1 MENLSNDYKIPV
13 KPNNESSKTGKART
27 HFREKPLETR
37 RKKYESLM
45 NKKENEDRIPII
57 CELHSNS
64 DLELKSDLKFLTHQK
79 MILKNFQN
87 SIRRKMNYNEDI
99 VLFFYHDQKILQN
112 SQSMGELY
120 ERFKAEDGFLYLQF
134 SEINALG

>member
-1 MENLSNDYKIPV
+1 MENLSNDYKVP
-13 KPNNESSKTGKART
+13 EGKYSEDSRPT
-27 HFREKPLETR
+27 RVRIHFKDKPLEV
-37 RKKYESLM
+37 RKKKYASLM
-45 NKKENEDRIPII
+45 SKKENQDRIPII

-64 DLELKSDLKFLTHQK
+64 QLEVKGDLKFLTHQK

-87 SIRRKMNYNEDI
+87 SIRKKMNYNEDI
-99 VLFFYHDQKILQN
+99 VLFFYQNQKILQN

-120 ERFKAEDGFLYLQF
+120 ERYKAEDGFLYLQF